1 MRSRILV
8 LALGTFALGTDS
20 FVIAGILPAIAHDLD
35 ISVAVAGQL
44 LTVFA
49 LSYAL
54 ASPTLAALTGGI
66 ARKRL
71 LIASLIAFT
80 GANVLAALSPTYALL
95 VVARVLAACGA
106 ALYTPTAAA
115 AAAAMAP
122 AAMRGRALA
131 LVTAGLT
138 ASLVLG
144 VPLGA
149 WIGGS
154 LSWRVTFWVVVV
166 LAAVAVFGIFALL
179 PEVATPPIVRLR
191 TRVAVLAQAHIVAA
205 LAFTVFGL
213 AGAYTLYTY
222 LAPLL
227 LRETHLNVAG
237 VSAML
242 LVLGMASVV
251 GNVAGGH
258 ATDRWGARRILV
270 VGTILLGMALL
281 VMPLVAPSVIG
292 AGLVSVVWGVAG
304 WVNIPAQ
311 QQRLLTLAPDQSA
324 VILSLNASGLYL
336 GIAIGAGVGGLVL
349 QRGSFVLLGAVGA
362 LWQVIALTVLL
373 WSTYQRPGTRRG
385 QLIYMSRPALQQV
398 LDRVPAQETR

>member
-35 ISVAVAGQL
+35 VSVAVAGQL

-54 ASPTLAALTGGI
+54 GSPTLAALTGAI

-71 LIASLIAFT
+71 LIVSLIVFT
-80 GANVLAALSPTYALL
+80 GANALAALAPSYAVL
-95 VVARVLAACGA
+95 VVARVVAACGA

-122 AAMRGRALA
+122 AEKRGRALA

-149 WIGGS
+149 WIGGT
-154 LSWRVTFWVVVV
+154 LSWRATFWVVVV
-166 LAAVAVFGIFALL
+166 LAAVAALGIRTLL
-179 PEVATPPIVRLR
+179 PEVATPPQVRLR
-191 TRVAVLAQAHIVAA
+191 ARVALLAQPHIIATVS
-205 LAFTVFGL
+205 FTVFGL
-213 AGAYTLYTY
+213 AGGYTVYTY

-227 LRETHLNVAG
+227 LRETHLNIVG
-237 VSAML
+237 VSVML
-242 LVLGMASVV
+242 LILGMASVF

-258 ATDRWGARRILV
+258 AADRWGARRTLV
-270 VGTILLGMALL
+270 VGTLLLGMALL
-281 VMPLVAPSVIG
+281 VMPLVAPFVIG
-292 AGLVSVVWGVAG
+292 ASLVIVVWGVAG
-304 WVNIPAQ
+304 WVNVPAQ
-311 QQRLLTLAPDQSA
+311 QHRLLTLAPDQPA

-336 GIAIGAGVGGLVL
+336 GIAIGAAAGGIVL
-349 QRGSFVLLGAVGA
+349 QRGSFVLLGVVGA
-362 LWQVIALTVLL
+362 LWQVVALVVLL
-373 WSTYQRPGTRRG
+373 WSTYQRPGARRG
-385 QLIYMSRPALQQV
+385 QVADTGQRWPQQV
-398 LDRVPAQETR
+398 LDRVPAEETR